1 MNDQGYKKTIKC
13 KTEGCNGSGNTK
25 TGYTYHL
32 KQKYCPLVWFN
43 QKKIQTICNENHKEI
58 NAAPSNI
65 PKSIKFLY

>member
-43 QKKIQTICNENHKEI
+43 QKKIQMKI
-58 NAAPSNI
+58 
-65 PKSIKFLY
+65 